1 MAVSARKRKA
11 QINKQFL
18 EKVKKHNEETSV
30 SIDELGDELFNSFV
44 EGAAE
49 EIKKSPHLTSI
60 AEKFSDI
67 VIEFFNGVREGIDS
81 ELANIRAVSDA
92 VNLSKAVIESSASGN
107 EELLDALKDI
117 KSELEGTNNELKGF
131 NNTLKEQIKEAKE
144 AARQATGD
152 ITSASREYIKPKY
165 GMAGKVGRFAVS
177 MLDGIPGLEKFGLGS
192 KYLEKYDERE
202 SWIRNQ
208 QKLDPSL
215 SRKELK
221 KNYKVVQ
228 QSITELKELENEKEI
243 LRRQGYSDEQ
253 IEKIGGYE
261 SKIQEKLKN
270 IIPFDKRFEKY
281 EKALRTAT
289 IGSDLTTSEETS
301 LEDLETQKK
310 QLDEQEK
317 QSKLLEEIDKRYE
330 KYEKALRATISE
342 KALRATISEK
352 ALRTA
357 TIGSDLTTSEE
368 TSLEDLETQK
378 KQLDEQEK
386 QSKLL
391 EEIAALL
398 RKPAGADKNNKEQK
412 EGGGLLDNLP
422 GLDID
427 INGKKSP
434 RRTPRRT
441 PGRILNGVKGLFGT
455 GAGSVFKK
463 GTGSVINAG
472 KGAFSAAAR
481 FGARALPFAIP
492 GAIALA
498 GINAVDWAAGKAGVG
513 DVEIDEEQDNI
524 NWQKMSGMEKL
535 ESGAARFIEKAGNF
549 LGLDNIANQARAD
562 RIEKETKYFENKEKE
577 AYQLAREKT
586 ETENKEQI
594 IDPSTGNLVN
604 KKEISVSEKVYNN
617 TQKEEITIKEMG
629 KEIGA
634 NIKVNVPP
642 VVIPPQQEKVVPTP
656 FSQIMKNNEPS
667 ISSYIRSRYAY

>member
-1 MAVSARKRKA
+1 MTLSSRKRKA

-67 VIEFFNGVREGIDS
+67 VVEFFNGVREGIDR

-92 VNLSKAVIESSASGN
+92 VQISKTVIEGYASGN
-107 EELLDALKDI
+107 EELLDALKDL
-117 KSELEGTNNELKGF
+117 KGELEGTNNELKGF
-131 NNTLKEQIKEAKE
+131 NNTLKEQIKEAKK

-152 ITSASREYIKPKY
+152 IIGASREYIKPKY

-228 QSITELKELENEKEI
+228 QNITELKELENEKEI

-317 QSKLLEEIDKRYE
+317 QSKLLEEI
-330 KYEKALRATISE
+330 
-342 KALRATISEK
+342 
-352 ALRTA
+352 
-357 TIGSDLTTSEE
+357 
-368 TSLEDLETQK
+368 
-378 KQLDEQEK
+378 
-386 QSKLL
+386 
-391 EEIAALL
+391 AALL
-398 RKPAGADKNNKEQK
+398 RNGADKNVKEQK
-412 EGGGLLDNLP
+412 EGGELSNNSP

-427 INGKKSP
+427 IDRKKS
-434 RRTPRRT
+434 
-441 PGRILNGVKGLFGT
+441 PGRILKGAKGLL
-455 GAGSVFKK
+455 GAGATFLGRNSGAILK
-463 GTGSVINAG
+463 GGGALAVAGGLYEGYSAYDEAADKQQQSISDIDSKVKEGLITKEEAEKQKEAVNREAVENKSGAVG
-472 KGAFSAAAR
+472 KGIGAAA
-481 FGARALPFAIP
+481 G
-492 GAIALA
+492 GLA
-498 GINAVDWAAGKAGVG
+498 GIKAGALLGSLFGPIGTVVG
-513 DVEIDEEQDNI
+513 GLAGGVIGSISGSSVGQNI
-524 NWQKMSGMEKL
+524 GGFVGKG
-535 ESGAARFIEKAGNF
+535 INF
-549 LGLDNIANQARAD
+549 LTG
-562 RIEKETKYFENKEKE
+562 
-577 AYQLAREKT
+577 KT

-617 TQKEEITIKEMG
+617 TQKEEITIKELG

-642 VVIPPQQEKVVPTP
+642 VVIPPQQERVVPTP

>member
-1 MAVSARKRKA
+1 MTLSSRKRKA

-67 VIEFFNGVREGIDS
+67 VVEFFNGVREGIDS

-92 VNLSKAVIESSASGN
+92 VQISKTVIEGSASGN
-107 EELLDALKDI
+107 EELLYALKDL
-117 KSELEGTNNELKGF
+117 KGELEGTNNELKGF

-152 ITSASREYIKPKY
+152 IIGASREYIKPKY

-281 EKALRTAT
+281 EKALRT
-289 IGSDLTTSEETS
+289 
-301 LEDLETQKK
+301 
-310 QLDEQEK
+310 
-317 QSKLLEEIDKRYE
+317 
-330 KYEKALRATISE
+330 TISE
-342 KALRATISEK
+342 KE
-352 ALRTA
+352 LRTA
-357 TIGSDLTTSEE
+357 TKGSDLTTSEE

-398 RKPAGADKNNKEQK
+398 RNGADKNVKEQK
-412 EGGGLLDNLP
+412 EGGGLLDILP

-427 INGKKSP
+427 IKGKKSP
-434 RRTPRRT
+434 
-441 PGRILNGVKGLFGT
+441 GRILRGAKGLL
-455 GAGSVFKK
+455 GAGKTFL
-463 GTGSVINAG
+463 GRN
-472 KGAFSAAAR
+472 
-481 FGARALPFAIP
+481 P
-492 GAIALA
+492 GAILKGGGALA
-498 GINAVDWAAGKAGVG
+498 VAGGLYEGYSAYNEAADKQQQSISDIESKVKEGLITKEEAEKQKEAVNQEAIENKSGAVGKGIGAAAGGLAGMKAGALLGSMFGPIGTVVG
-513 DVEIDEEQDNI
+513 GLAGGVIGSISGSSVGQNI
-524 NWQKMSGMEKL
+524 GGFVGKS
-535 ESGAARFIEKAGNF
+535 INF
-549 LGLDNIANQARAD
+549 LTG
-562 RIEKETKYFENKEKE
+562 
-577 AYQLAREKT
+577 KT

-667 ISSYIRSRYAY
+667 ISSYIRSRYSY

>member
-1 MAVSARKRKA
+1 MTLSARKRKA

-18 EKVKKHNEETSV
+18 QRVKKHNEETLMSV
-30 SIDELGDELFNSFV
+30 DQLGDELFNSFV

-67 VIEFFNGVREGIDS
+67 VVEFFNGVREGIDS

-107 EELLDALKDI
+107 EELLDALKDL
-117 KSELEGTNNELKGF
+117 KGELEGTNNELKGF

-281 EKALRTAT
+281 EKALRT
-289 IGSDLTTSEETS
+289 
-301 LEDLETQKK
+301 
-310 QLDEQEK
+310 
-317 QSKLLEEIDKRYE
+317 
-330 KYEKALRATISE
+330 TISE
-342 KALRATISEK
+342 KE
-352 ALRTA
+352 LRTA
-357 TIGSDLTTSEE
+357 TKGSDLTTSEE

-398 RKPAGADKNNKEQK
+398 RKPFQAGADKNDKEQK

-427 INGKKSP
+427 IIGKKSP
-434 RRTPRRT
+434 
-441 PGRILNGVKGLFGT
+441 GRILKGAKGLL
-455 GAGSVFKK
+455 GAG
-463 GTGSVINAG
+463 
-472 KGAFSAAAR
+472 AR
-481 FGARALPFAIP
+481 FLGRNP
-492 GAIALA
+492 GAILKGGGALA
-498 GINAVDWAAGKAGVG
+498 VAGGLYEGYSTFNEAADKQQQSISDIESKVKEGLITKEEAEKQKEAVNQEAIENKSGAVGKGIGAAAGGLAGMKAGALLGSMFGPIGTVVGGLAGGVIGSISGSSVGQNIGGFVGKGIN
-513 DVEIDEEQDNI
+513 
-524 NWQKMSGMEKL
+524 
-535 ESGAARFIEKAGNF
+535 F
-549 LGLDNIANQARAD
+549 LTG
-562 RIEKETKYFENKEKE
+562 
-577 AYQLAREKT
+577 KT

>member
-1 MAVSARKRKA
+1 MTLSSRKRKA

-18 EKVKKHNEETSV
+18 QRVKKHNEETLMSV
-30 SIDELGDELFNSFV
+30 DQLGDELFNSFV

-67 VIEFFNGVREGIDS
+67 VVEFFNGVREGIDS

-92 VNLSKAVIESSASGN
+92 VQISKAVIEGSASGN
-107 EELLDALKDI
+107 EELLDALKDL
-117 KSELEGTNNELKGF
+117 KGELEGTNNELKGF

-317 QSKLLEEIDKRYE
+317 QSKLLEEI
-330 KYEKALRATISE
+330 
-342 KALRATISEK
+342 
-352 ALRTA
+352 
-357 TIGSDLTTSEE
+357 
-368 TSLEDLETQK
+368 
-378 KQLDEQEK
+378 
-386 QSKLL
+386 
-391 EEIAALL
+391 AALL
-398 RKPAGADKNNKEQK
+398 RKPSQAGADKNNKEQK
-412 EGGGLLDNLP
+412 EGGGLLDK
-422 GLDID
+422 DID
-427 INGKKSP
+427 IIGKKSP
-434 RRTPRRT
+434 
-441 PGRILNGVKGLFGT
+441 GRILKGAKGLL
-455 GAGSVFKK
+455 GAG
-463 GTGSVINAG
+463 
-472 KGAFSAAAR
+472 AR
-481 FGARALPFAIP
+481 FLGRNP
-492 GAIALA
+492 GAILKGGGALA
-498 GINAVDWAAGKAGVG
+498 VAGGLYEGYSTFNEAADKQQQSISDIESKVKEGLITKEEAEKQKEAVNQEAIENKSGAVGKGIGAAAGGLAGMKAGALLGSMFGPIGTVVGGLAGTVIGSISGSSVGQNIGGFVGKGIN
-513 DVEIDEEQDNI
+513 
-524 NWQKMSGMEKL
+524 
-535 ESGAARFIEKAGNF
+535 F
-549 LGLDNIANQARAD
+549 LTG
-562 RIEKETKYFENKEKE
+562 
-577 AYQLAREKT
+577 KT

-642 VVIPPQQEKVVPTP
+642 VVIPPQQERVVPTP

>member
-1 MAVSARKRKA
+1 MALSARKRKA

-67 VIEFFNGVREGIDS
+67 VVEFFNGVREGIDS
-81 ELANIRAVSDA
+81 ELANIRAVSDT

-107 EELLDALKDI
+107 EELLDALKDL

-281 EKALRTAT
+281 EKALGTTISEKELLTAT
-289 IGSDLTTSEETS
+289 KGSDLTTSEETS

-317 QSKLLEEIDKRYE
+317 QSKLLEEIV
-330 KYEKALRATISE
+330 
-342 KALRATISEK
+342 
-352 ALRTA
+352 
-357 TIGSDLTTSEE
+357 
-368 TSLEDLETQK
+368 
-378 KQLDEQEK
+378 
-386 QSKLL
+386 
-391 EEIAALL
+391 ALL
-398 RKPAGADKNNKEQK
+398 RNGADKNVKEQK

-427 INGKKSP
+427 IKGKKSP
-434 RRTPRRT
+434 
-441 PGRILNGVKGLFGT
+441 GRILKGAKGLL
-455 GAGSVFKK
+455 GAGATFL
-463 GTGSVINAG
+463 GRN
-472 KGAFSAAAR
+472 
-481 FGARALPFAIP
+481 P
-492 GAIALA
+492 GAILKGGGALA
-498 GINAVDWAAGKAGVG
+498 VAGGLYEGYSAYNEAADKQQQSISDIDSKVKEGLITKEEAEKQKEAVNQEAIENKSGAVGKGIGAAAGGLAGMKAGALLGTMFGPIGTVVGGLAGGVIGSISGSSVGQNIGGFVGKGIN
-513 DVEIDEEQDNI
+513 
-524 NWQKMSGMEKL
+524 
-535 ESGAARFIEKAGNF
+535 F
-549 LGLDNIANQARAD
+549 LTG
-562 RIEKETKYFENKEKE
+562 
-577 AYQLAREKT
+577 KT

-642 VVIPPQQEKVVPTP
+642 VVIPPQQERVVPTP

>member
-92 VNLSKAVIESSASGN
+92 VQISKTVIEGSASGN
-107 EELLDALKDI
+107 EELLDALKDL
-117 KSELEGTNNELKGF
+117 KGELEGTNNELKGF

-281 EKALRTAT
+281 
-289 IGSDLTTSEETS
+289 
-301 LEDLETQKK
+301 
-310 QLDEQEK
+310 
-317 QSKLLEEIDKRYE
+317 
-330 KYEKALRATISE
+330 
-342 KALRATISEK
+342 EK

-577 AYQLAREKT
+577 VYQLAREKTKTENKKQIIGSISGSSVGQNIGGFVGKGINFLTGKT

-667 ISSYIRSRYAY
+667 ISSYIRSRYSY

>member
-1 MAVSARKRKA
+1 MALSARKRKA

-67 VIEFFNGVREGIDS
+67 VVEFFNGVREGIDR

-92 VNLSKAVIESSASGN
+92 VQISKTVIEGFASGN
-107 EELLDALKDI
+107 EEILDALKDL
-117 KSELEGTNNELKGF
+117 KGELEGTNNELKGF

-144 AARQATGD
+144 AARQATGV

-165 GMAGKVGRFAVS
+165 GIAGKVGRFAVS

-281 EKALRTAT
+281 EKALRT
-289 IGSDLTTSEETS
+289 I
-301 LEDLETQKK
+301 
-310 QLDEQEK
+310 
-317 QSKLLEEIDKRYE
+317 
-330 KYEKALRATISE
+330 ISE
-342 KALRATISEK
+342 KE
-352 ALRTA
+352 LRTA
-357 TIGSDLTTSEE
+357 TKGSDLTTSEE

-398 RKPAGADKNNKEQK
+398 RNGADKNVKEQDKNDKEQK
-412 EGGGLLDNLP
+412 EGG

-434 RRTPRRT
+434 
-441 PGRILNGVKGLFGT
+441 GRILKGAKGLL
-455 GAGSVFKK
+455 GAGASFLGRNSGAILK
-463 GTGSVINAG
+463 GGGALAIAGGIYEGYSAYDEAADKQQQSISDIESKVKEGLITKEEAEKQKEAVNQEATENKSGAVG
-472 KGAFSAAAR
+472 KGIGAAA
-481 FGARALPFAIP
+481 GAHLGRLGGALLGTMLGPI
-492 GAIALA
+492 GTVVGGLA
-498 GINAVDWAAGKAGVG
+498 GGVIGSISGSSVGQNIGGFVGKG
-513 DVEIDEEQDNI
+513 I
-524 NWQKMSGMEKL
+524 
-535 ESGAARFIEKAGNF
+535 NF
-549 LGLDNIANQARAD
+549 LTG
-562 RIEKETKYFENKEKE
+562 
-577 AYQLAREKT
+577 KT

-667 ISSYIRSRYAY
+667 ISSYIRSRYVF